1 MKIDLANRLLLIA
14 NMIPKGHVV
23 ADIGTDHAYLPI
35 YLIQQHI
42 SPKVIATEVTW
53 GPYRRA
59 LINVKKA
66 GLQGFID
73 VRRGPGL
80 RTLSQGE
87 AQTAV
92 MAGMGGETIA
102 NIIRESGPLAG
113 FLELMLLA
121 PMRSQPELRKQLFA
135 MGFKIIDEDIAV
147 EDSRYYEIM
156 AVRRQSPVPFDDAD
170 IVVGPVLRRK
180 KTPAVL
186 KYIEYKIAFLEGL
199 IEPLK
204 TINTASGQKALAHYE
219 RELEMWREVLK

>member
-1 MKIDLANRLLLIA
+1 MKVELTNRLLLIA
-14 NMIPKGHVV
+14 NMVPKGHVV

-35 YLIQQHI
+35 YLIQEHI
-42 SPKVIATEVTW
+42 SPKVIATEITW

-66 GLQGFID
+66 GLQRFIE

-80 RTLSQGE
+80 RALSQGE

-102 NIIRESGPLAG
+102 GIIRDSGPVADS
-113 FLELMLLA
+113 LELMLLA
-121 PMRSQPELRKQLFA
+121 PMRNQPDLRKQLFT
-135 MGFKIIDEDIAV
+135 MGFKIIDEDVAV

-156 AVRRQSPVPFDDAD
+156 AVRRQPPDPFDDAD
-170 IVVGPVLRRK
+170 IAVGPVLRRK
-180 KTPAVL
+180 KTPEVL
-186 KYIEYKIAFLEGL
+186 KYMEHKIALLEGL

-204 TINTASGQKALAHYE
+204 TINTASGQKALAQYE